1 MLIFTDDFYNG
12 AEPEGDANAVRSVIK
27 GYINAYARFK
37 RIEIAGEPSP
47 ELALWPEKQAEAL
60 AGGGE
65 LLNAEAKERGVDV
78 TELCKKVLAKADE
91 LREQESLIA
100 GQAGKMKDAIK
111 NMTRE
116 QLVEFDWRF

>member
-1 MLIFTDDFYNG
+1 MLIFTDNFYNG
-12 AEPEGDANAVRSVIK
+12 QEPEGDADVVRSVIK
-27 GYINAYARFK
+27 GYINAYARWK

-65 LLNAEAKERGVDV
+65 LLNAEAKLRGIYIDD
-78 TELCKKVLAKADE
+78 LCKKVLAKAGE

-100 GQAGKMKDAIK
+100 GQSGKMKDAIK

>member
-1 MLIFTDDFYNG
+1 MLIFTDNFYNG
-12 AEPEGDANAVRSVIK
+12 QEPEGDADVVRSVIK
-27 GYINAYARFK
+27 GYINAYARWK

-65 LLNAEAKERGVDV
+65 LLNAEAQLRGIDV
-78 TELCKKVLAKADE
+78 TELSKKVLSKADE
-91 LREQESLIA
+91 LKSQEAKIA

>member
-1 MLIFTDDFYNG
+1 MLIFTDNFYNG
-12 AEPEGDANAVRSVIK
+12 LEPEGDADAVRIVIK
-27 GYINAYARFK
+27 DYINAYARWK

-47 ELALWPEKQAEAL
+47 ELALWPEKQSEAL

-65 LLNAEAKERGVDV
+65 LLNTEAKERGIDV

-91 LREQESLIA
+91 LRKQEAKIA
-100 GQAGKMKDAIK
+100 GQAGKTKDAIK